1 MTLLEQTLSIVE
13 KINAKEVA
21 VFNFKET
28 NPFYDYFVVATINDR
43 QGTAA
48 VGYFGDQLRG
58 DIRHVEGKSGSGW
71 VLIDLGDVVVH
82 LFREE
87 ERKFYG
93 FDKRFLEFRVK
104 E

>member
-1 MTLLEQTLSIVE
+1 VTHLEQTLAILE
-13 KINAKEVA
+13 KVNAKDIA
-21 VFNFKET
+21 VFNFEDT
-28 NPFYDYFVVATINDR
+28 NPFYDYFVVGTINDR
-43 QGTAA
+43 QAGAA
-48 VGYFGDQLRG
+48 IGYFGEQLRHE
-58 DIRHVEGKSGSGW
+58 IRHVEGKSGSGW
-71 VLIDLGDVVVH
+71 VLIDLGDIVVH